1 VENNSVEISIVIV
14 SYNVSDLLKSCLL
27 SINKYTSNKAEIIVV
42 DNNSSDNTIEVLKKE
57 FPNII
62 LIENKENLGFPKAN
76 NQAFKIA
83 KGKYIIMLNPDT
95 ELIDDAFKKLITQLE
110 TTSIDIIAPK
120 LLNTDLSLQD
130 SVWRNPTIGSFLA
143 ETFHMKFLC
152 KKKYYQDKDKSQ
164 PFEAESF
171 SGAAILFKREVLDR
185 IGLLDEKLFWIED
198 IDFCYRAKKAGLK
211 LLYYPNAEIIHH
223 IGQSAKKNYN
233 ISLSNQVFNKIK
245 FFKKH
250 HSKTKW
256 SIVVFFSFV
265 HCLFKFFIFL
275 ALSPFSITYYR
286 KAKAY
291 AYTLPKVFNP
301 PIGIK

>member
-1 VENNSVEISIVIV
+1 MIDISIIIV
-14 SYNVSDLLKSCLL
+14 SYNVKDLLKKCLL
-27 SINKYTSNKAEIIVV
+27 SIQKYATNTIEIIVV
-42 DNNSSDNTIEVLKKE
+42 DNDSKDGTIELIKTQFPNTI
-57 FPNII
+57 II
-62 LIENKENLGFPKAN
+62 ANQKNNGFPKAN
-76 NQAFKIA
+76 NQAFRIA
-83 KGKYIIMLNPDT
+83 KGKYIFMLNPDT
-95 ELIDDAFKKLITQLE
+95 ELIDNALKKLITQLE

-130 SVWRNPTIGSFLA
+130 SVWRNPSIGSFLA

-152 KKKYYQDKDKSQ
+152 KKKYYLDQDKSQ

-171 SGAAILFKREVLDR
+171 SGAAILFRREVLDR

-198 IDFCYRAKKAGLK
+198 IDFCYRAKKASLK
-211 LLYYPNAEIIHH
+211 LVYYPNAEIIHH
-223 IGQSAKKNYN
+223 IGQSAKNNYN

-256 SIVVFFSFV
+256 GIVVFFSFV